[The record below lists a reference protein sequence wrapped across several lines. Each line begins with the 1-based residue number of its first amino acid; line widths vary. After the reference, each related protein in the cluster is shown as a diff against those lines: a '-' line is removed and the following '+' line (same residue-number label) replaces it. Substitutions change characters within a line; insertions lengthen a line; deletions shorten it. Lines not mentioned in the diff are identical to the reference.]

1 MPEMDKFGLVNR
13 ARQVV
18 SPNFDPRPSG
28 AEVSL
33 LVIHGISLPPLEFH
47 GDGVERFF
55 CNRLD
60 HSSHPYY
67 IDLQGIRVSAH
78 FLIRRDGEL
87 VQFVPCANRAWHA
100 GLSSW
105 RGREKCNDFSIGIEL
120 EGAEKLPYAAAQY
133 LALSDLI
140 GLVKSRYPIQD
151 LVGHSDVAP
160 GRKSDPGP
168 QFDWAAIRL
177 MVRE

>member
-1 MPEMDKFGLVNR
+1 MVNM
-13 ARQVV
+13 ARWVV
-18 SPNFDPRPSG
+18 SPNFDLRPSG
-28 AEVSL
+28 VDVSL
-33 LVIHGISLPPLEFH
+33 VVIHGISLPPLEFH

-67 IDLQGIRVSAH
+67 LDLQGIRVSAH
-78 FLIRRDGEL
+78 ILIRRDGEMI
-87 VQFVPCANRAWHA
+87 QFVQCGNRAWHA

-105 RGREKCNDFSIGIEL
+105 RGSERCNDFSIGIEL
-120 EGAEKLPYAAAQY
+120 EGTEKLPYAVAQY

-140 GLVKSRYPIQD
+140 ELIKKRYPIQD
-151 LVGHSDVAP
+151 IVGHSDVAP
-160 GRKSDPGP
+160 GRKSDPGLR
-168 QFDWAAIRL
+168 FDWAAIRL